1 MDVSAK
7 IITQFV
13 KDLSFENPNVSVKKP
28 GVISKIPD
36 INITNPSNIV

>member
-1 MDVSAK
+1 MK
-7 IITQFV
+7 ITLV
-13 KDLSFENPNVSVKKP
+13 RGMSPRNPNVSVKKP